1 MLIDTHCHIYYSE
14 VENAEEIIKEC
25 KKNNIVMIL
34 NGIDKKS
41 NLEVLELS
49 KKYDNVYAAIG
60 YDHSVAN
67 EITDEDLKRQ
77 SESSILAAEGRING
91 LIQFINENN
100 ILTNKEE

>member
-1 MLIDTHCHIYYSE
+1 MKQLSQ
-14 VENAEEIIKEC
+14 VEILSLTAILKAESDGLK
-25 KKNNIVMIL
+25 MQRAL
-34 NGIDKKS
+34 NT
-41 NLEVLELS
+41 
-49 KKYDNVYAAIG
+49 
-60 YDHSVAN
+60 